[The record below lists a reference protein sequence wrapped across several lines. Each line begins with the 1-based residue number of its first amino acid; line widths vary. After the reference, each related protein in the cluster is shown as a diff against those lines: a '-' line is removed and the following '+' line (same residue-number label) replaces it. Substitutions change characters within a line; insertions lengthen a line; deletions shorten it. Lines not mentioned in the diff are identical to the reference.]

1 MRSRILQRLET
12 GLFFAMLLVLGLGLA
27 ADQPSPDSIP
37 VAVDRGAAGLTRWL
51 RALRTRASLLM
62 ITAHPDDEDGGMLA
76 METRGAGVRASLL
89 TLTRGEGGQ
98 NTMSSDSYDAL
109 GLLRTQELLAADRY
123 YGVEQYWSRAIDYG
137 FSKTREEALEKWGH
151 DR

>member
-51 RALRTRASLLM
+51 HALRTRASLLM

-98 NTMSSDSYDAL
+98 NTMSPTRTDPPARRR
-109 GLLRTQELLAADRY
+109 LRRRWRPDGY
-123 YGVEQYWSRAIDYG
+123 
-137 FSKTREEALEKWGH
+137 
-151 DR
+151 